1 MTRVNLGID
10 PAELCDQHLIAEV
23 HELPR
28 VFAYTES
35 PRLVDGPFRLGPGH
49 VLWCAR
55 YPGTLADRY
64 RALVEEMRFRG
75 FAVSRPEPRGDGAR
89 ADADAVA
96 LARTILVPR
105 LCEKMAG
112 MKREPRWSCRS
123 PPSWAWVYL
132 EPREHR
138 RGPRAA

>member
-1 MTRVNLGID
+1 MNRVV
-10 PAELCDQHLIAEV
+10 Q
-23 HELPR
+23 
-28 VFAYTES
+28 S
-35 PRLVDGPFRLGPGH
+35 LGPGH

-64 RALVEEMRFRG
+64 RALVVEMRFRG

-89 ADADAVA
+89 ADAEAVA

-112 MKREPRWSCRS
+112 MKREPRWSCRT
-123 PPSWAWVYL
+123 PPRWAWAHL
-132 EPREHR
+132 EPRAHR
-138 RGPRAA
+138 QGPRAA